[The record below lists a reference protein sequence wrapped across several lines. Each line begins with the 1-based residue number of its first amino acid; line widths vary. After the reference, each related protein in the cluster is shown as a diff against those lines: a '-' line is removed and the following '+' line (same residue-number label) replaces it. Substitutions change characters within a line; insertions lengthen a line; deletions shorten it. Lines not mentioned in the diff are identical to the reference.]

1 MLRLKRNRRPP
12 EQSDEAVDF
21 GDGKSPARR
30 RADARR
36 AHYEHQHRLLEVKAL
51 EEQMSSLYPGE
62 IQKSAP

>member
-1 MLRLKRNRRPP
+1 VLRLRRNRRPP

-36 AHYEHQHRLLEVKAL
+36 AHYEHQRRLLEVKVL
-51 EEQMSSLYPGE
+51 EQQMSSLHPGGL
-62 IQKSAP
+62 QKSAP